1 MIYLLVP
8 TGNSEWDDMRIF
20 TTFSSVEQVVNK
32 GIKECKARGQHERW
46 CFVIAYDG
54 SDELHPVWGYMI
66 YDGYLQRCAI
76 TQSLSGSLLQKQLE
90 RSRNSRG
97 GEELP

>member
-8 TGNSEWDDMRIF
+8 IGNPDWDDMRIF
-20 TTFSSVEQVVNK
+20 TSFSRVEQVVA
-32 GIKECKARGQHERW
+32 KEIVERKKRGQSDGW

-54 SDELHPVWGYMI
+54 TDELFPLWGYVI

-76 TQSLSGSLLQKQLE
+76 TQSPLESSLQKQLE
-90 RSRNSRG
+90 RSRENRG
-97 GEELP
+97 REDFP

>member
-8 TGNSEWDDMRIF
+8 TGNSEWDDMRLF
-20 TTFSSVEQVVNK
+20 TSFSAVEQVVAK
-32 GIKECKARGQHERW
+32 GIKECKSRREHERW

-54 SDELHPVWGYMI
+54 TDELRPVWGYMI

-76 TQSLSGSLLQKQLE
+76 TQSLSESSLQRQLA
-90 RSRNSRG
+90 RSRENRAR
-97 GEELP
+97 EDFP

>member
-8 TGNSEWDDMRIF
+8 TGHPEWDDMRMF
-20 TTFSSVEQVVNK
+20 TSFSAVEQVVAK
-32 GIKECKARGQHERW
+32 GIDERTSKGQSERW

-54 SDELHPVWGYMI
+54 TDELRPVWGYMI

-76 TQSLSGSLLQKQLE
+76 TQSLSESSLQRQLA
-90 RSRNSRG
+90 RSRENRG
-97 GEELP
+97 GGDFP

>member
-8 TGNSEWDDMRIF
+8 TGNSDWDDMRIF
-20 TTFSSVEQVVNK
+20 TTFSAVEQVVMD
-32 GIKECKARGQHERW
+32 GIEERRKRGERDRW

-54 SDELHPVWGYMI
+54 TDELLPLWGYMI

-76 TQSLSGSLLQKQLE
+76 TQSPSGSSLQKLLE
-90 RSRNSRG
+90 RSRESRG
-97 GEELP
+97 SGESP

>member
-8 TGNSEWDDMRIF
+8 TGNPEWDDMRLF
-20 TTFSSVEQVVNK
+20 TTFSAIEQVVAK
-32 GIKECKARGQHERW
+32 GIEERRERRENERW

-54 SDELHPVWGYMI
+54 EDELRPLWGYTI

-76 TQSLSGSLLQKQLE
+76 TQSLSESSLQRQLA
-90 RSRNSRG
+90 RSRENRG
-97 GEELP
+97 REELP

>member
-20 TTFSSVEQVVNK
+20 TTFSSVEQVVAK
-32 GIKECKARGQHERW
+32 GINECKARGHHERW

-54 SDELHPVWGYMI
+54 ADELHPQWGYMI
-66 YDGYLQRCAI
+66 YEGYLQRCAI
-76 TQSLSGSLLQKQLE
+76 TQSLSESSLQKQLA
-90 RSRNSRG
+90 RSRENRG
-97 GEELP
+97 REDFP

>member
-8 TGNSEWDDMRIF
+8 TGNSEWDDMRLF
-20 TTFSSVEQVVNK
+20 TTFSAVEQVVNK
-32 GIKECKARGQHERW
+32 GIKERKARHENERW

-54 SDELHPVWGYMI
+54 TDEVHPQWGYVI

-76 TQSLSGSLLQKQLE
+76 TQSLSGSLLQRQLE
-90 RSRNSRG
+90 RSRDNRG
-97 GEELP
+97 REELP

>member
-8 TGNSEWDDMRIF
+8 TGNSEWDDMRLF
-20 TTFSSVEQVVNK
+20 TSFSAVEQTVAK
-32 GIKECKARGQHERW
+32 GIAERKSRRESERW

-54 SDELHPVWGYMI
+54 TDELHPVWGYMI

-76 TQSLSGSLLQKQLE
+76 TQSLSESLLQQQLA
-90 RSRNSRG
+90 RSRENRG
-97 GEELP
+97 CEELP